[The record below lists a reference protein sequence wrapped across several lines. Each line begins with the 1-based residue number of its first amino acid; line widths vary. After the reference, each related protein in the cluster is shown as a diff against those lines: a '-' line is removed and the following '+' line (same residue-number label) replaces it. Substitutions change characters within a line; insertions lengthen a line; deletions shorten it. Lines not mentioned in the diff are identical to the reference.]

1 MNKSFIETKYF
12 TVLLHFLIWSTFF
25 SLQILSY
32 QASFGGK
39 PERIVEI
46 LPGRFY
52 YRFVFQASVMV
63 VLYYLNTLVFIPKLL
78 FRNKLLKFAL
88 AIVVT
93 IILIYLLNMIFNHKF
108 DIINRYKSKRP
119 PIIFFT
125 TVFILALSTSVK
137 LLQKW
142 FENEAKQK
150 EMMHEKVNSEL
161 SALKSQINPHFLYNT
176 LNGIYSLAN
185 SKSDK
190 AAPAIVKLSRLMRYM
205 LDDSKQNY
213 VLLSLEI
220 DYIETFIELQKLRL
234 FDNVKI
240 EFNTSGNFENI
251 KIQPLL
257 LIPFIEN
264 AFKHG
269 VDSSGECFIGIN
281 LAVADDSILL
291 VVKNDI
297 IKAHNDASNSGFGL
311 TNIKRRLNLEYP
323 EKHVLTTE
331 IQNNVFITKLFISLT
346 K

>member
-39 PERIVEI
+39 LERIVEI
-46 LPGRFY
+46 IPDRFY
-52 YRFVFQASVMV
+52 YRFVFQALVMV

-78 FRNKLLKFAL
+78 FKNKLLKFAL

-93 IILIYLLNMIFNHKF
+93 IILIFLLNMIFNHKF
-108 DIINRYKSKRP
+108 DIINRYNGKRP

-125 TVFILALSTSVK
+125 TVFILALSTSIK
-137 LLQKW
+137 LLQNW

-150 EMMHEKVNSEL
+150 EMVHEKVNSEL
-161 SALKSQINPHFLYNT
+161 SALNSQINPHFLYNT

-190 AAPAIVKLSRLMRYM
+190 TAPAIVKLSQLMRYM
-205 LDDSKQNY
+205 LDDSKQKY
-213 VLLSLEI
+213 VPLSLEI
-220 DYIETFIELQKLRL
+220 EYIETFIDLQKMRL
-234 FDNVKI
+234 FDNVKV
-240 EFNTSGNFENI
+240 EFNINGDIENI

-269 VDSSGECFIGIN
+269 VDSSMDRFIEIN
-281 LAVADDSILL
+281 LTVTNDSILL
-291 VVKNDI
+291 IVKNDVV
-297 IKAHNDASNSGFGL
+297 KVHKEEARSGFGL
-311 TNIKRRLNLEYP
+311 INIKRRLDMEYP
-323 EKHVLTTE
+323 EKHVLTTR
-331 IQNNVFITKLFISLT
+331 IINNIFIAKLFINFA
-346 K
+346 